1 MGKME
6 DEFNYRKRVV
16 HMDYLIAL
24 LPALF
29 WGSVVLI
36 NVKVGGGP
44 YNQILGTTIGAF
56 IIGILLFIFGDVEFT
71 FRTIIIGMI
80 SGAFWA
86 LGQGFQ
92 LRSVDLIGVS
102 LTMPIS
108 TGLQL
113 LGTTLFSAAFLGEWD
128 TGTQVALGLTG
139 LVLLIIGVIFT
150 SVQKKGSTS
159 SGNSKKF
166 GQAIPILLISTVGYV
181 VYVVIGQVFGV
192 EGWDALFPQSIGM
205 VIGGVIL
212 SFKHKPSVKYTTFNL
227 LPGIVWALGNMFLF
241 ISQPKVG
248 VGTSFSFSQMLVI
261 VSTLG
266 GIFLLGEQK
275 TKRQM
280 TFIWIGI
287 VLIIIAAFIIGFAK
301 G

>member
-1 MGKME
+1 ME
-6 DEFNYRKRVV
+6 
-16 HMDYLIAL
+16 YLIAL

-56 IIGILLFIFGDVEFT
+56 IIGLCLFFFGDVHFT
-71 FRTIIIGMI
+71 FTTVIIGMI

-102 LTMPIS
+102 ITMPIS

-113 LGTTLFSAAFLGEWD
+113 LGTTLFSAAFLGEWS
-128 TGTQVALGLTG
+128 TGTQVALGLSG

-150 SVQKKGSTS
+150 SVQKKGSGN
-159 SGNSKKF
+159 SGNTKKL
-166 GQAIPILLISTVGYV
+166 GKAIPILLISTVGYV

-205 VIGGVIL
+205 VIGGIIL
-212 SFKHKPSVKYTTFNL
+212 SFKHTSLNL

-266 GIFLLGEQK
+266 GIYLLGEQK

-287 VLIIIAAFIIGFAK
+287 VLIIIAAFIIGAAK

>member
-1 MGKME
+1 ME
-6 DEFNYRKRVV
+6 
-16 HMDYLIAL
+16 YLIAL

-56 IIGILLFIFGDVEFT
+56 IIGLCLFFFGDVHFT
-71 FRTIIIGMI
+71 FTTVIIGMI

-102 LTMPIS
+102 ITMPIS

-113 LGTTLFSAAFLGEWD
+113 LGTTLFSAAFLGEWS
-128 TGTQVALGLTG
+128 TGMQVALGLSG

-150 SVQKKGSTS
+150 SVQKKGSGN
-159 SGNSKKF
+159 SGNTKKL
-166 GQAIPILLISTVGYV
+166 GKAIPILLISTVGYV

-205 VIGGVIL
+205 VIGGIIL
-212 SFKHKPSVKYTTFNL
+212 SFKHKPTVKHTSLNL

-266 GIFLLGEQK
+266 GIYLLGEQK

-287 VLIIIAAFIIGFAK
+287 VLIIIAAFIIGAAK

>member
-1 MGKME
+1 ME
-6 DEFNYRKRVV
+6 
-16 HMDYLIAL
+16 YLIAL

-56 IIGILLFIFGDVEFT
+56 IIGLCLFVFGDVHFT
-71 FRTIIIGMI
+71 STTIIIGMV

-92 LRSVDLIGVS
+92 LRSVELVGVS
-102 LTMPIS
+102 ITMPIS

-113 LGTTLFSAAFLGEWD
+113 LGTTLFSAAFLGEWS
-128 TGTQVALGLTG
+128 TGTQVALGLSG
-139 LVLLIIGVIFT
+139 LALLIIGVIFT
-150 SVQKKGSTS
+150 SVQKKGAGN
-159 SGNSKKF
+159 SGNTKKLAK
-166 GQAIPILLISTVGYV
+166 AIPLLLLSTVGYV

-205 VIGGVIL
+205 VIGGIVL
-212 SFKHKPSVKYTTFNL
+212 SFKHKPTVKYTTFNL

-266 GIFLLGEQK
+266 GIYLLGEQK
-275 TKRQM
+275 SKRQM

-287 VLIIIAAFIIGFAK
+287 VLIILAAFIIGAAK

>member
-1 MGKME
+1 ME
-6 DEFNYRKRVV
+6 
-16 HMDYLIAL
+16 YLIAL

-56 IIGILLFIFGDVEFT
+56 IIGLCLFVFSDVHFT
-71 FRTIIIGMI
+71 STTIIIGMV

-92 LRSVDLIGVS
+92 LRSVELVGVS
-102 LTMPIS
+102 ITMPIS

-113 LGTTLFSAAFLGEWD
+113 LGTTLFSAAFLGEWS
-128 TGTQVALGLTG
+128 TGTQVALGLSG
-139 LVLLIIGVIFT
+139 LALLIIGVIFT
-150 SVQKKGSTS
+150 SVQKKGAGN
-159 SGNSKKF
+159 SGNTKKLAK
-166 GQAIPILLISTVGYV
+166 AIPLLLLSTVGYV

-205 VIGGVIL
+205 VIGGIVL
-212 SFKHKPSVKYTTFNL
+212 SFKHKPTVKYTTFNL

-266 GIFLLGEQK
+266 GIYLLGEQK
-275 TKRQM
+275 SKRQM

-287 VLIIIAAFIIGFAK
+287 VLIILAAFIIGAAK

>member
-1 MGKME
+1 ME
-6 DEFNYRKRVV
+6 
-16 HMDYLIAL
+16 YLIAL

-56 IIGILLFIFGDVEFT
+56 IVGLFLFVFGDVHFT
-71 FRTIIIGMI
+71 STTIIIGI
-80 SGAFWA
+80 VSGVFWA

-92 LRSVDLIGVS
+92 LRSVELVGVS
-102 LTMPIS
+102 ITMPIS
-108 TGLQL
+108 TGMQL
-113 LGTTLFSAAFLGEWD
+113 LGTTLFSAAFLGEWS
-128 TGTQVALGLTG
+128 TGTQVTLGFTG
-139 LVLLIIGVIFT
+139 LILLIVGVIFT
-150 SVQKKGSTS
+150 SVQKKGSG
-159 SGNSKKF
+159 SGNSAKNIGK
-166 GQAIPILLISTVGYV
+166 AIPILLISSVGYV

-205 VIGGVIL
+205 VIGGIVL
-212 SFKHKPSVKYTTFNL
+212 SFKHKPTVSKTTVNL

-248 VGTSFSFSQMLVI
+248 VGTSFSLSQLLVI

-275 TKRQM
+275 SKRQM
-280 TFIWIGI
+280 VFIWIGI
-287 VLIIIAAFIIGFAK
+287 VLIIVAAFIIGAAK

>member
-1 MGKME
+1 ME
-6 DEFNYRKRVV
+6 
-16 HMDYLIAL
+16 YLIAL

-56 IIGILLFIFGDVEFT
+56 IIGVLLLIFGDVDFNA
-71 FRTIIIGMI
+71 TIVIVGIV
-80 SGAFWA
+80 SGIFWA

-92 LRSVDLIGVS
+92 LRSVELVGVS
-102 LTMPIS
+102 ITMPIS

-113 LGTTLFSAAFLGEWD
+113 LGTTLFSAAFLGEWS
-128 TGTQVALGLTG
+128 TGVQVTLGLTG

-150 SVQKKGSTS
+150 SVQKKGE
-159 SGNSKKF
+159 GNSKSTKAL
-166 GQAIPILLISTVGYV
+166 GKAIPMLLISTVGYV
-181 VYVVIGQVFGV
+181 VYVVIGQVFNV
-192 EGWDALFPQSIGM
+192 SGWDALFPQSVGM
-205 VIGGVIL
+205 VIGGIIL
-212 SFKHKPSVKYTTFNL
+212 SFKHKPTVKYTTANL
-227 LPGIVWALGNMFLF
+227 LPGVMWALGNMFLF

-287 VLIIIAAFIIGFAK
+287 VLIIIAAFVIGAAK
-301 G
+301 S